1 VDVRPRC
8 LIGLLCLLPVV
19 LAAEPTGPAPTLSL
33 VVDSSRY
40 EITVTIGPFD
50 VPAMP
55 SGADG
60 HAAHEHLMPR
70 YSEEFIW
77 R

>member
-1 VDVRPRC
+1 
-8 LIGLLCLLPVV
+8 LCLLPGV

-33 VVDSSRY
+33 VVDSIRH

-60 HAAHEHLMPR
+60 HAAH
-70 YSEEFIW
+70 
-77 R
+77 